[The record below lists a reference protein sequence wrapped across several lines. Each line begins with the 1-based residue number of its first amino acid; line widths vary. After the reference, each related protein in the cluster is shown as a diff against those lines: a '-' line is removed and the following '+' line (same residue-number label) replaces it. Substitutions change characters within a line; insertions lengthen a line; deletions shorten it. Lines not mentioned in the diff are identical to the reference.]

1 MFCICHRVG
10 CCKRTLAVVVLVV
23 PVLVLVVAV
32 VVLVVQAEFHT
43 CLPSIHI
50 VVAYNFAAS

>member
-1 MFCICHRVG
+1 MAV
-10 CCKRTLAVVVLVV
+10 LAVV
-23 PVLVLVVAV
+23 VLVLVVAV
-32 VVLVVQAEFHT
+32 VLVLVVQDFHT